1 MNIQDNEKE
10 STESSLKKKTI
21 KITLR
26 YHITMTLTEC
36 ILKVIA
42 PHAGKAAVKSLSQ
55 TLFMGV

>member
-1 MNIQDNEKE
+1 
-10 STESSLKKKTI
+10 
-21 KITLR
+21 
-26 YHITMTLTEC
+26 MTLTKC

>member
-1 MNIQDNEKE
+1 MKKNPLNH
-10 STESSLKKKTI
+10 LKKKPTI

-26 YHITMTLTEC
+26 YHITMTLTKC